1 MKFEV
6 FSLSMFLQSPFV
18 LLLSPEDIV
27 GPFMD
32 LGPYVHTVK
41 NAETALG
48 VREQVEKNSS

>member
-1 MKFEV
+1 
-6 FSLSMFLQSPFV
+6 MFLQSPFV